1 MLCFLLLVK
10 WSFGVQSLNFV
21 AFQCAQTSQ
30 PHSVTW
36 LCRWFFAIS
45 IPLDSFCLF
54 VFSKF
59 CLDWNLQLASF
70 CFLVLSLPQCLHTTI
85 WKNTQRIFK
94 NTNLFWSLQN
104 HKFTHKKKIYMHP
117 DEHWQV
123 ESMVQL
129 RHRTKLLFQG
139 RLNEALHWC
148 SHFR

>member
-1 MLCFLLLVK
+1 MKLWSPEFEFCSLPMRSNQSATFSHMTLPLIFCYLHPFRLFLL
-10 WSFGVQSLNFV
+10 FPIFFV
-21 AFQCAQTSQ
+21 
-30 PHSVTW
+30 
-36 LCRWFFAIS
+36 
-45 IPLDSFCLF
+45 CLF

-85 WKNTQRIFK
+85 WKNRQKIFK

-104 HKFTHKKKIYMHP
+104 HNFTHTKKLYMHP

-139 RLNEALHWC
+139 RLNEALNWC